1 MTSFARSALPIL
13 AMALL
18 ATSAQAQN
26 APTKDACIDAYRHN
40 QPLRRDGRLL
50 EARSE
55 LLICARDPCP
65 PALQKDC
72 LEWLADLDARLPSV
86 LLGATNA
93 QGDDVVDV
101 TVTMDNRDVTTR
113 LDGRPIPVDPGPH
126 QFRFERAGARAVV
139 REVVVKE
146 GEKGRRVDARLV
158 PVLVAPAPP
167 PPKHRPLTWPTIALG
182 AAGSAGLV
190 TAFVVG
196 FVGVADRANLGS
208 CKGTCTADQ
217 VGNVRTLFNVAD
229 VTGGASIVLLGAATV
244 FFVLRPSVPVGTADV
259 RLGLSPAGASIT
271 ARF

>member
-1 MTSFARSALPIL
+1 MVLAVALIGLPARGQSEPSKI
-13 AMALL
+13 
-18 ATSAQAQN
+18 
-26 APTKDACIDAYRHN
+26 ACLEAYRQN

-55 LLICARDPCP
+55 LLVCARAPCP

-72 LEWLADLDARLPSV
+72 LEWLAGLDARLPSV

-101 TVTMDNRDVTTR
+101 TVTMDGHDVTTR

-126 QFRFERAGARAVV
+126 QFRFERTGAQAVV

-158 PVLVAPAPP
+158 PVIVAPP
-167 PPKHRPLTWPTIALG
+167 PPPPTHRPLTLPTIALG

-196 FVGVADRANLGS
+196 FVGVADRARLDS
-208 CKGTCTADQ
+208 CKGSCTADQ
-217 VGNVRTLFNVAD
+217 IGNVRTLFNVAD
-229 VTGGASIVLLGAATV
+229 VTGGVSIALLGAATV
-244 FFVLRPSVPVGTADV
+244 FFVLRPRVPLGTAAV
-259 RLGLSPAGASIT
+259 RVGLRPAGAAIDVS
-271 ARF
+271 F